1 MNCART
7 GIMTLIGDLSEMM
20 MSFPLVVIPL
30 IVALLVAF
38 TASLPTISLN
48 ALTKIAFDL
57 ETRSNE
63 LIDQTTSS
71 TVKSFPSDHLMPD
84 LSVKVSVLPSLLNL

>member
-1 MNCART
+1 M
-7 GIMTLIGDLSEMM
+7 LIGDLSEMI
-20 MSFPLVVIPL
+20 MSLPLVVIPL
-30 IVALLVAF
+30 MVVLFVAL

-48 ALTKIAFDL
+48 AFTKIAFDL
-57 ETRSNE
+57 ETRSKE

-84 LSVKVSVLPSLLNL
+84 LSVTVSVLPSLLNL